1 MNSRA
6 RLSALA
12 AAATL
17 VAVLAGCSSSSNT
30 SKVTA
35 ESLGRSMQA
44 SLKQVTSAH
53 LEVDA
58 GGLGSY
64 VVDAAFDNGQATASD
79 VTATQGGQTT
89 LIRTVG
95 AKSWA
100 KLPTASGSKPWV
112 TVTADS
118 GRPEIAALS
127 QTLTLTRAA
136 SSLDSLSQ
144 LVTTASDFQ
153 KKGGEKVGGVPAT
166 HYSLKLDPAKG
177 PAGSELTAL
186 LKQVGQK
193 AVPVQ
198 LWVDGKDRPVKFTIA
213 SLVSVT
219 ATITNYDAPLTI
231 TPPPADQ
238 ISTP

>member
-1 MNSRA
+1 VNLRV
-6 RLSALA
+6 RLSVLAAVAALA
-12 AAATL
+12 AGL
-17 VAVLAGCSSSSNT
+17 VGCSSSSDS

-35 ESLGRSMQA
+35 QSLGRSMQA
-44 SLKQVTSAH
+44 SLKQVSSAH

-64 VVDAAFDNGQATASD
+64 VVDATFDGGQATASE

-89 LIRTVG
+89 LIRTVQD
-95 AKSWA
+95 KSWA
-100 KLPTASGSKPWV
+100 KLPTAAGSKPWTPV
-112 TVTADS
+112 TEGS
-118 GRPEIAALS
+118 SRPEIAALS

-144 LVTTASDFQ
+144 LVTTAGDFQ
-153 KKGGEKVGGVPAT
+153 KKGEEKVGGVDAT

-177 PAGSELTAL
+177 PAGSELTTL

-198 LWVDGKDRPVKFTIA
+198 LWVDGKDRPVRFTIT

-219 ATITNYDAPLTI
+219 ATISNYDAPLTI
-231 TPPPADQ
+231 SPPPADQ